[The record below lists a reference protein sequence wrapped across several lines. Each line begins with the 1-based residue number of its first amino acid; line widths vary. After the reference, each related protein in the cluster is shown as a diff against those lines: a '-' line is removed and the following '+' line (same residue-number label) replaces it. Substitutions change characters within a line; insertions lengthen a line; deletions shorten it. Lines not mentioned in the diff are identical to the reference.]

1 MFLSE
6 ITGALGGNL
15 LGGDGQFTS
24 VSIDTRRLRAGDLY
38 VAIKGANFD
47 GNDFVADAE
56 RNGACGAIVSHSVPV
71 ELPQLVVKDTTLA
84 LGQLAALNR
93 QASVARVA
101 GITGSQGKT
110 TVKEMAGAILSVAGE
125 TLVTQ
130 GNLNNAIGV
139 PLTLLQLNTEHRF
152 GVIEMGANHGG
163 EIAYSVNLV
172 KPDVAI
178 ITNAARAHIEG
189 FGSLEGV
196 CKGKGEIIEGL
207 GPDGTMVLNYDDR
220 FFATWKERAGDRR
233 VVSFSCE
240 NSKADYFAS
249 RIETD
254 ASGRTCFL
262 LQGRGVQVPVR
273 LALLG
278 RHNVGNAVAAAALA
292 IETGANLEQV
302 RAGLESIRPVK
313 GRLHVVDNVFGG
325 RLIDD
330 SYNASP
336 ESFKAAIDVLA
347 ELEGHRILLMGD
359 MAELGSSTL
368 DAHREIGVYA
378 RDAGVNE
385 LWAVGQASGTSAT
398 IFGQGGRQFEDKK
411 QIVEHCKASLR
422 PGVTLLIKG
431 SRRAGLDEIVRA
443 LGDSHGV

>member
-6 ITGALGGNL
+6 IAEALGGELN
-15 LGGDGQFTS
+15 GGDAQFTA
-24 VSIDTRRLRAGDLY
+24 VSIDTRSLRAGDLY

-56 RNGACGAIVSHSVPV
+56 GKGACGAIVNRSAAVA
-71 ELPQLVVKDTTLA
+71 LPQLVVEDTTLA

-93 QASVARVA
+93 QASSARVA

-139 PLTLLQLNTEHRF
+139 PLTLLQFNREHQF

-196 CKGKGEIIEGL
+196 CRGKGEIIEGL
-207 GPDGTMVLNYDDR
+207 GPEGTMLLNYDDV

-233 VVSFSCE
+233 VVSFSCQ
-240 NSKADYFAS
+240 NPKADYFAS

-254 ASGRTCFL
+254 ATGRTCFL
-262 LQGRGVQVPVR
+262 LQARGKQVPVT

-292 IETGANLEQV
+292 LEAGANLEQV
-302 RAGLESIRPVK
+302 RTGLDSIKPVK
-313 GRLHVVDNVFGG
+313 GRLHVVDNILGG
-325 RLIDD
+325 RVIDD
-330 SYNASP
+330 SYNANP

-347 ELEGHRILLMGD
+347 GLQGHRILLMGD

-368 DAHREIGVYA
+368 DAHREIGLYA
-378 RDAGVNE
+378 RDAGVDE
-385 LWAVGQASGTSAT
+385 LWAVGHASGASASM
-398 IFGQGGRQFEDKK
+398 FGYGGRQFDDKE
-411 QIVEHCKASLR
+411 QVVESCKGSLK

-443 LGDSHGV
+443 LGGCHDV